1 MTSIMNPLYKDG
13 KKRKNYGTSK
23 APTISGKK
31 AMPTSKRAKTPSK
44 PATKTKTV
52 KKTSSNNTKY
62 NNPKGNSQ
70 AIALSRLKKSTKAP
84 TEKKTVA
91 KKPMVKK
98 ASTKKTPQSKSTPS
112 YNRLLNRNV
121 TKSKTTN
128 KGVINKSK
136 RQYNSIAEVQKRKV
150 DARNKR
156 NKIIKRKVDK
166 YYQAKDQVQKRKVDA
181 INKRNKKR
189 TPVKKVPPYMGFS
202 LKKMFDNAGGN
213 IPRLIKQLE
222 KKEKQNN
229 KK

>member
-136 RQYNSIAEVQKRKV
+136 KTTPPKGAKETLAQRDREIKIQKADKVRQYNSIAEVK
-150 DARNKR
+150 
-156 NKIIKRKVDK
+156 
-166 YYQAKDQVQKRKVDA
+166 KRKVDA

-189 TPVKKVPPYMGFS
+189 TPVKKAPPYMGFS